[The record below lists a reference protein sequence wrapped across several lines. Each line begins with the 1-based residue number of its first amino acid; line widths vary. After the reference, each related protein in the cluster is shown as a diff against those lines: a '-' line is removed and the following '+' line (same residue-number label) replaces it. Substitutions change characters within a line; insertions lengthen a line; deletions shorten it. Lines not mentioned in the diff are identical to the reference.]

1 MVDKINPVNI
11 NKINTEISRIK
22 KSIEEG
28 KASDVDFKEVLNGY
42 INDVN
47 KMQVDADKAIE
58 NLVSGEIDDVSKV
71 ITAVEEANVAFQMMM
86 QIRNKLTEAYQEIM
100 RMQV

>member
-11 NKINTEISRIK
+11 NKITTDVNRIK
-22 KSIEEG
+22 KSVEDG
-28 KASDVDFKEVLNGY
+28 KTSAADFKEVLNGY

-47 KMQVDADKAIE
+47 KMQLDADKAIE